1 MESLTKEHPKWKHH
15 AARFNAVGLE
25 FAYVKF
31 QESVFGE
38 ANVLPLILK
47 KWAPDIVIDDHGIP
61 AREWVQ
67 PFAGYACP
75 PIFPVSYTLPSAKI
89 YGIGRYADYDTREV
103 QATNLERVAE
113 KVNMILRVQYLP
125 KKMHIGVNATINMAQ
140 SGIHKSTQL
149 KKWEI

>member
-47 KWAPDIVIDDHGIP
+47 NGHLI
-61 AREWVQ
+61 
-67 PFAGYACP
+67 
-75 PIFPVSYTLPSAKI
+75 
-89 YGIGRYADYDTREV
+89 
-103 QATNLERVAE
+103 
-113 KVNMILRVQYLP
+113 
-125 KKMHIGVNATINMAQ
+125 
-140 SGIHKSTQL
+140 
-149 KKWEI
+149 